1 MAAFLIAEH
10 IITDAERF
18 EEYRR
23 KVLPTITRFGGR
35 YLTKPG
41 THALP
46 EGGHWTPERV
56 VIIEFP
62 DMQRLNDWYASAEY
76 APLKALR
83 KASTSDLDMMFTV
96 DGADAR

>member
-1 MAAFLIAEH
+1 MPAYLIAEH

-18 EEYRR
+18 DEYRR
-23 KVLPTITRFGGR
+23 KVLPTITRFRGR

-41 THALP
+41 SHALP
-46 EGGHWTPERV
+46 EGGHWTPDRV

-62 DMQRLNDWYASAEY
+62 DMQALNDWYGSAEY
-76 APLKALR
+76 GPLKALR

-96 DGADAR
+96 DGVDAR

>member
-1 MAAFLIAEH
+1 MTAYLIAEH

-18 EEYRR
+18 DEYRR
-23 KVLPTITRFGGR
+23 KVAPTIARFGGR

-46 EGGHWTPERV
+46 EGGHWAPERV

-62 DMQRLNDWYASAEY
+62 DMQALNDWYTSVEY

-96 DGADAR
+96 DGADAQ

>member
-1 MAAFLIAEH
+1 MPAYLIAEH

-18 EEYRR
+18 DEYRR
-23 KVLPTITRFGGR
+23 KVAPTIARFGGR

-41 THALP
+41 SHGLP

-56 VIIEFP
+56 VIVEFP
-62 DMQRLNDWYASAEY
+62 DMQTLNAWYASAEY

-96 DGADAR
+96 DGSDPR

>member
-1 MAAFLIAEH
+1 MRNTSSPTPSGSKNIGA
-10 IITDAERF
+10 RF
-18 EEYRR
+18 CRPS
-23 KVLPTITRFGGR
+23 LDFGGR

>member
-1 MAAFLIAEH
+1 MSAYLIAEH

-18 EEYRR
+18 DEYRR
-23 KVLPTITRFGGR
+23 KVAPLIARFGGR

-41 THALP
+41 THSLP
-46 EGGHWTPERV
+46 EGGHWTPARV
-56 VIIEFP
+56 VIVEFP